1 MRPWL
6 PGRRFAWEAATKAQ
20 DPSRNNF
27 LANFEHTL
35 TDVEVEMIAR
45 EQFSDADIHLTRSWS
60 GRSRRSTSRP
70 RPVLL

>member
-1 MRPWL
+1 M
-6 PGRRFAWEAATKAQ
+6 
-20 DPSRNNF
+20 NNF

-45 EQFSDADIHLTRSWS
+45 EQLSDPDIHLTRSWS
-60 GRSRRSTSRP
+60 GRSRRSTWRP